1 MESTTLEEQKRLMG
15 IAPRYNYS
23 TKSMRE
29 AAGGV
34 DVSDPVHPDSPE
46 EDEPPLMTPSA
57 SDEDPP
63 NVQGAG
69 AAKHW
74 EMYRKMEEK
83 AMNLHAENIEMLNQM
98 QEITEG
104 EMSRYQRSSL
114 RRAQVAVKEACQ
126 VQKEAFRRI
135 SEFGS
140 TLLGK

>member
-1 MESTTLEEQKRLMG
+1 MGTPTTLEEQKRLMG
-15 IAPRYNYS
+15 LAPRYNYS
-23 TKSMRE
+23 TKTE
-29 AAGGV
+29 ATGSP

-46 EDEPPLMTPSA
+46 DDEAPLMTPSA
-57 SDEDPP
+57 SEEPPP

-69 AAKHW
+69 ASKHW

-83 AMNLHAENIEMLNQM
+83 AMKLHGENIEMLNQM
-98 QEITEG
+98 SEITEG

-114 RRAQVAVKEACQ
+114 RRAQVAVKEACS

-135 SEFGS
+135 SEFGA